1 MKRIV
6 LYLLIAGSCMTA
18 YAGADLK
25 RQVDQS
31 ADRIESKVIE
41 WRRHFHQFPELSNR
55 EFETAEKVAVHLKN
69 LGLDV
74 KTGVAHTGVV
84 GLLKGGRTGPVVA
97 LRADMD
103 ALPVTERVDLP
114 FASKVR
120 AEYNGQD
127 VGVMHA
133 CGHDAHTAILMGV
146 AEILV
151 SMKENLAGSVKFI
164 FQPAEEGPP
173 LGEEGGA
180 RLMIKE
186 GVMENPKV
194 DVIFGLHIWALTEA
208 GTIAYRPG
216 SIMAG
221 SDSLRIIV
229 KGRQTHGST
238 PWTGVD
244 PITASAQIIMGL
256 QTIISRQTELTEEAA
271 VITIGSIHGGLRSN
285 IIPEDVEMVGT
296 IRTLNTEMQDKIHR
310 KIRLTAT
317 KIAESAGA
325 TADVRIGKGLPVT
338 YNDPELTAMMLPSLQ
353 EAAGAENV
361 NLIKAIT
368 GAEDFSFYQQRIPGL
383 YFFLG
388 GLPKGVTAEEAAPH
402 HSPDFHIDESGLK
415 LGVRALAYLT
425 LDYLERASLPE
436 RNSNFKGEQL

>member
-1 MKRIV
+1 MKRAIFCMLIV
-6 LYLLIAGSCMTA
+6 GICMTA
-18 YAGADLK
+18 CTGEGLK
-25 RQVDQS
+25 KQVDTS

-41 WRRHFHQFPELSNR
+41 WRRHFHRFPELSNR
-55 EFETAEKVAVHLKN
+55 EFKTAEKVAGHLKA

-84 GLLKGGRTGPVVA
+84 GLLKGGRPGPVVA

-120 AEYNGQD
+120 TEYNGQE

-133 CGHDAHTAILMGV
+133 CGHDTHTAILMGV
-146 AEILV
+146 AEILA
-151 SMKENLAGSVKFI
+151 SMKENLAGTVKFI
-164 FQPAEEGPP
+164 FQPAEEGAPR
-173 LGEEGGA
+173 GEEGGA

-186 GVMENPKV
+186 GVLEDPKV
-194 DVIFGLHIWALTEA
+194 DVIFGLHIWAFTET

-216 SIMAG
+216 SAMAA
-221 SDSLRIIV
+221 SDSFRITV
-229 KGRQTHGST
+229 KGKQTHGST

-244 PITASAQIIMGL
+244 PITVSAQIIMGL
-256 QTIISRQTELTEEAA
+256 QTIVSRQTELTEDAA

-285 IIPEDVEMVGT
+285 IIPEQVELVGT
-296 IRTLNTEMQDKIHR
+296 VRTLNTKMQDKIHQ

-325 TADVRIGKGLPVT
+325 IADIRIGKGLPVT
-338 YNDPELTAMMLPSLQ
+338 YNDPGLTAMMLPSL
-353 EAAGAENV
+353 EAAAGAENV
-361 NLIKAIT
+361 NMVKAIT
-368 GAEDFSFYQQRIPGL
+368 GAEDFSFYQQQVPGF

-388 GLPKGVTAEEAAPH
+388 GLPKGVPPEEAAPH
-402 HSPDFHIDESGLK
+402 HSPDFFVDESGLK

-425 LDYLERASLPE
+425 LDYMERAGRTE
-436 RNSNFKGEQL
+436 RKSNLNE